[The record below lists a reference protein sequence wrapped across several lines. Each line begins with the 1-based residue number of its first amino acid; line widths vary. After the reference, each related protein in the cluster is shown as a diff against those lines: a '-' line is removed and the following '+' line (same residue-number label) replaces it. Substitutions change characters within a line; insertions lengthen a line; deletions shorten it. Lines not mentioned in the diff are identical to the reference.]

1 LQAQG
6 QADATRLKAV
16 AEAEA
21 TKAIGLAQAE
31 ACRAQGLAEATVVAA
46 KGQAE
51 AEAMAKKAEAFKQYN
66 DAAMASMI
74 VDKLPEL
81 VAAAAAPLSKIGTMT
96 VLSTGGDNAGA
107 SKVTGD
113 VLNVAAQSMAMIKG
127 LTGIDVAEALKKDRK
142 VLTDGAPLKREPAN
156 LS

>member
-1 LQAQG
+1 
-6 QADATRLKAV
+6 
-16 AEAEA
+16 
-21 TKAIGLAQAE
+21 
-31 ACRAQGLAEATVVAA
+31 
-46 KGQAE
+46 
-51 AEAMAKKAEAFKQYN
+51 MSKKAEAFKQYN

-96 VLSTGGDNAGA
+96 VLSTGGDGTGA

-127 LTGIDVAEALKKDRK
+127 LTGIDIADALKKDRK
-142 VLTDGAPLKREPAN
+142 QLVDAGKPRDPAN
-156 LS
+156 VG